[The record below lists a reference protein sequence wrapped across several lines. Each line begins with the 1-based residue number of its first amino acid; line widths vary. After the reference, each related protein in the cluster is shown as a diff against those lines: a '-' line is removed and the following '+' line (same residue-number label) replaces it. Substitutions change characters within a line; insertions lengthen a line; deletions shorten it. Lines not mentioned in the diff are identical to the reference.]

1 MAVGVPKLRL
11 LVGGVLI
18 EGVQVPLE
26 ELPAADQGG
35 AAELVRFLGG
45 ARRVLVL
52 RQPLIYRGDE
62 PLETRYLVVR
72 QDEIQACEFVTPEQ
86 PETDAAAPD
95 AFRWEWDE

>member
-26 ELPAADQGG
+26 ELPATDQGG

-52 RQPLIYRGDE
+52 RQPLIYRGSE
-62 PLETRYLVVR
+62 PLTTRYLVVR
-72 QDEIQACEFVTPEQ
+72 QDEVQACAFVTPEQ
-86 PETDAAAPD
+86 PEADAAAPD

>member
-26 ELPAADQGG
+26 ELPAGDQGG

-62 PLETRYLVVR
+62 PFRARYLVLR
-72 QDEIQACEFVTPEQ
+72 QDEIQACEFVAPEQ
-86 PETDAAAPD
+86 PEAEADAPD

>member
-26 ELPAADQGG
+26 ELPTGDREG

-52 RQPLIYRGDE
+52 RQPTVYRGGE
-62 PLETRYLVVR
+62 PLRTRYLVVR
-72 QDEIQACEFVTPEQ
+72 QDEIQACEFVTPEP
-86 PETDAAAPD
+86 PEAGEAAPD

>member
-1 MAVGVPKLRL
+1 MAVNIPKLRL

-26 ELPAADQGG
+26 ELPQADQSG
-35 AAELVRFLGG
+35 AGELVRFLGG
-45 ARRVLVL
+45 ARRTLVL
-52 RQPLIYRGDE
+52 RQPTLYRGGE
-62 PLETRYLVVR
+62 PLTTRYLVVR

-86 PETDAAAPD
+86 LETGDPAQD

>member
-26 ELPAADQGG
+26 ELPATDQGG

-52 RQPLIYRGDE
+52 RQPLIYRGGE
-62 PLETRYLVVR
+62 PLQTRYLVVR
-72 QDEIQACEFVTPEQ
+72 QDEVQACEFLTLEPS
-86 PETDAAAPD
+86 ETDAAAPD

>member
-11 LVGGVLI
+11 LVGGVVI

-26 ELPAADQGG
+26 ELPAGDRGG
-35 AAELVRFLGG
+35 ATELVRFLGG

-52 RQPLIYRGDE
+52 RQPVIYRGGE
-62 PLETRYLVVR
+62 PLRTRYLVVR
-72 QDEIQACEFVTPEQ
+72 QDEVQACEFVTPDL
-86 PETDAAAPD
+86 PETAEASPD

>member
-26 ELPAADQGG
+26 ELPATDQGG

-52 RQPLIYRGDE
+52 RQPLIYRGLDGAGE
-62 PLETRYLVVR
+62 PTFEYTGQFTETFRSDVNLLSRWRAQFGVRYT
-72 QDEIQACEFVTPEQ
+72 FN
-86 PETDAAAPD
+86 
-95 AFRWEWDE
+95 